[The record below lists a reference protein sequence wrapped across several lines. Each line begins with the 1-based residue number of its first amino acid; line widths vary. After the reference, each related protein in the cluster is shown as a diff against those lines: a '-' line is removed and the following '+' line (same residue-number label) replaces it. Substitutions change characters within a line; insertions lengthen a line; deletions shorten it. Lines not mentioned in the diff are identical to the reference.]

1 MTLLLV
7 ALGAA
12 IGAPTRYV
20 VAHLLDG
27 QLLEGI
33 LHGGR
38 LHGGTILVNV
48 AGSFLLGLFS
58 GLALTG
64 STIALLGTGF
74 CGALTTYSAFAVQS
88 HAQGW
93 RLGAM
98 NIALTVVPALGLCWL
113 GFWLGA
119 RA

>member
-12 IGAPTRYV
+12 LGAPTRYV
-20 VAHLLDG
+20 VAHLFD
-27 QLLEGI
+27 
-33 LHGGR
+33 GR
-38 LHGGTILVNV
+38 LHVGTILVNV

-93 RLGAM
+93 RLGAI
-98 NIALTVVPALGLCWL
+98 NVALTVVPALAL
-113 GFWLGA
+113 
-119 RA
+119 